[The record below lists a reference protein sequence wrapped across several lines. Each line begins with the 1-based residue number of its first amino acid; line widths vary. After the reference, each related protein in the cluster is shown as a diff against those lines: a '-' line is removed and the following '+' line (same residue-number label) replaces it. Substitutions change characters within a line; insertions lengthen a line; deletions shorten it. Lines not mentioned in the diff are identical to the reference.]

1 MNWSVMKCAR
11 AGLLGLSLLAGAA
24 GTTFAQDENR
34 GNRDGGTTVNT
45 TRDNRADRGFDWG
58 WLGLLGLLGLIP
70 LFTGRR
76 DDHRNH
82 HATTTTTAGRTTAP

>member
-1 MNWSVMKCAR
+1 MNQSVTKCVR
-11 AGLLGLSLLAGAA
+11 ASLLAVGLLVGAA
-24 GTTFAQDENR
+24 GTTVAQDDNR

-76 DDHRNH
+76 DDRRDHR
-82 HATTTTTAGRTTAP
+82 ATAGRVTAP